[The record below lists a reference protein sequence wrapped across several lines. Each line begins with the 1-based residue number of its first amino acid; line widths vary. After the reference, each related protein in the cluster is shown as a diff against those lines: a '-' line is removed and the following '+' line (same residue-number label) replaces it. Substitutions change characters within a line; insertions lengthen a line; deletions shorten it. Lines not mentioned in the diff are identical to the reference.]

1 MSSARPSPLCCSAWR
16 KGPGD
21 LPNPADKRQKLVAL
35 TPAGKD
41 LVPKL
46 KEVIIDDDLQ
56 LEHQFTDDELA
67 ATRKVLMYIK
77 KRRVKCHTKHRKY
90 QGRSTF
96 KTKNLFIMA
105 NLLFLAGLLI

>member
-1 MSSARPSPLCCSAWR
+1 M
-16 KGPGD
+16 
-21 LPNPADKRQKLVAL
+21 

-56 LEHQFTDDELA
+56 LKHQFTDDELA

-77 KRRVKCHTKHRKY
+77 KE
-90 QGRSTF
+90 G
-96 KTKNLFIMA
+96 
-105 NLLFLAGLLI
+105 

>member
-1 MSSARPSPLCCSAWR
+1 MSLASGANSNIASLDLCLCAVVVILSCAFDHIEKLSLVFMCVEADSA
-16 KGPGD
+16 
-21 LPNPADKRQKLVAL
+21 
-35 TPAGKD
+35 AG
-41 LVPKL
+41 L
-46 KEVIIDDDLQ
+46 K
-56 LEHQFTDDELA
+56 HQFTDDELS

-96 KTKNLFIMA
+96 KTKKLFIMA